1 SHCARCCGLFHYNS
15 RDKRRFLWHHL
26 GQNEKSFCT
35 RSDTRCGRSVSE
47 PLGFR
52 EDLGSLEH
60 PAIAA
65 PGISDPGYSCKDLEA
80 ITTNRV
86 KRSHEKTTCKRNQ
99 NPNRNDIQ
107 NHIRLFNRAGH
118 CCDEQL
124 CPGQPQKWTVPRR
137 KSKQGLR
144 HAHDAKRQE
153 HPCALR

>member
-1 SHCARCCGLFHYNS
+1 ALLHLAHDRSVTCRRILFSRFPSNSSERLVPIRNNGRGFNVDDFRTGTRARLYLPACRSSRRARRKSHCARCCGLFHYNS

-86 KRSHEKTTCKRNQ
+86 KRS
-99 NPNRNDIQ
+99 
-107 NHIRLFNRAGH
+107 
-118 CCDEQL
+118 
-124 CPGQPQKWTVPRR
+124 
-137 KSKQGLR
+137 
-144 HAHDAKRQE
+144 
-153 HPCALR
+153 